1 MNLKQHK
8 RHIYSLPKRL
18 TSELTYTSTETGLMK
33 KDIPYKRKQN
43 KVKVLRRIL
52 DKIDILKNV

>member
-1 MNLKQHK
+1 
-8 RHIYSLPKRL
+8 
-18 TSELTYTSTETGLMK
+18 MK

-52 DKIDILKNV
+52 DKKDILKNL